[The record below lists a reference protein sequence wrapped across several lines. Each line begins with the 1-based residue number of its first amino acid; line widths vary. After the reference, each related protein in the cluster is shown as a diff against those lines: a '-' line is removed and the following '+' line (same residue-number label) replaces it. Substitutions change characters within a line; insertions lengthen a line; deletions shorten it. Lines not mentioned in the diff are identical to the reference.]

1 MLYTYIY
8 TNLCV
13 YSFSKTCNLL
23 ANNEIRKEIYIE
35 GEKSNVWFLKTD
47 IEGYWKRVGIE
58 GHERKWVL

>member
-1 MLYTYIY
+1 M
-8 TNLCV
+8 

-23 ANNEIRKEIYIE
+23 ANDEIRKEIYIE
-35 GEKSNVWFLKTD
+35 GEKSNVCFLKTD